1 MLRSLAVFCAAGS
14 AILAT
19 GCASIVSGHNQSLS
33 VQALSGGKPVQ
44 GASCALSNDKGTWYI
59 TTPGSAVVNRS
70 FADLSVKCEKPDYET
85 ASSSVKSST
94 KAMAFGNI
102 LIGGVIGAGID
113 IASGAAY
120 DYPNDISVEMIALNK
135 GNSAAASTVSQTALS
150 VPVSAAPA
158 WPEKAEYLVYR
169 VTDRLTRVERRVR
182 LPVTGRTLAGTGDME
197 LLAPPDGWMPET
209 AGAGSTWTLKYAA
222 RDGTPASQVSLTG
235 RAGPPTLLSTAA
247 GQFEAVPV
255 TYKGWVERVASG
267 SFQISQPAE
276 FRIWVHPG
284 NKRVLRF
291 ESDIPFRSAGPNQVR
306 ASQEHV
312 ELVKLASGADDDLP

>member
-1 MLRSLAVFCAAGS
+1 MLRPLAVFCAAGS

-33 VQALSGGKPVQ
+33 VQALAGGKPVQ
-44 GASCALSNDKGTWYI
+44 GASCALSNDKGTWYV

-70 FADLSVKCEKPDYET
+70 FADLSVKCEKPDYESAFT
-85 ASSSVKSST
+85 SVKSST

-102 LIGGVIGAGID
+102 LIGGVIGAGVD
-113 IASGAAY
+113 IATGAAY
-120 DYPNDISVEMIALNK
+120 DYPNDISVEMIYLNT
-135 GNSAAASTVSQTALS
+135 GNSPGASTVAPAALATPAS
-150 VPVSAAPA
+150 VASA

-182 LPVTGRTLAGTGDME
+182 VPVNSRALAGTGDME
-197 LLAPPDGWMPET
+197 LLSPPEGWMPDT
-209 AGAGSTWTLKYAA
+209 ANAGSTWTLKYAA
-222 RDGTPASQVSLTG
+222 KDGNPASQISLTG
-235 RAGPPTLLSTAA
+235 RAGAPTLLRTGA
-247 GQFEAVPV
+247 GEFQAVPI

-267 SFQISQPAE
+267 SFLISQPAE
-276 FRIWVHPG
+276 FRLWVHSG

-312 ELVKLASGADDDLP
+312 ELVKLASGPDDDLP